1 MTYLFLVSIH
11 NSLVKAVADLGLFHC
26 AIPCTDDVPAI
37 LTPLVKP
44 QLLGWRQSLGL
55 CLTLSKE
62 KPSQILDVCDTCFG
76 LVQQTDQFLDPSNN
90 TLCWVLG
97 RSKVSECSDAV
108 VIST

>member
-1 MTYLFLVSIH
+1 MFKKKVMTHLFLVSIH
-11 NSLVKAVADLGLFHC
+11 NSLVKAVADLGLCHC

-44 QLLGWRQSLGL
+44 GL
-55 CLTLSKE
+55 AAVLTLSKE
-62 KPSQILDVCDTCFG
+62 KPSQILDVCDACFG

-108 VIST
+108 VISV